1 MTKKIKIVETAD
13 TEEIKQQGRMTN
25 AERNHEKPPIWRAFF
40 VILFVISVFV
50 FF

>member
-25 AERNHEKPPIWRAFF
+25 AERDRKIKDAEALYIRGYS
-40 VILFVISVFV
+40 LQSISELE
-50 FF
+50 